1 MKGLNPAFFK
11 TGICSEKRI
20 PAFEGVAKSKKALNH
35 KDTKAQRKPFL
46 SAGCSLSRSGKNF
59 VSPCLCGSLLF
70 RGFCHSLLRMD
81 RGTYR
86 QGSSLLPC
94 LFVGSIM
101 NSGAVGKDSSYS
113 GLSHGDY
120 RRSNNHA
127 TSSSEQKNAV
137 KCHSFKG
144 KRYLPTGGLCAC
156 SAVSDRS
163 VSSEKEFNYLNHPDR
178 FVELKERSD
187 YFGMDYDGRNHSR
200 YATLLKRYT
209 SMCKRP
215 LSRNEQNRYI
225 PSLLSFKTS
234 TNWSWFSLT
243 AVFHSFTA
251 AGVFT
256 VRQGTS
262 DVVRQVQE
270 SLLKDLLD
278 CVLYKCNHRPEFSD
292 IDAMGIANLLWAVT
306 KLVDNGQELIPAI
319 KETVDALLAHVIILK
334 GQFVAQGIS
343 NLLWALA
350 KLVDKGYGLVP
361 KLKEAVA
368 VLLPLL
374 EVLKDQFNAQE
385 VSNLWWAMGKLAG
398 NGYEPTSG
406 FKEPVAALSPRVKVL
421 KDQFNAQEI
430 TNLLWA
436 LAKLADNWHELTSNN
451 KEVVAVL
458 LPRVKMLKN
467 KFTCQGISSLLWAM
481 AKFVINGGSLVS
493 GFKETLAALLPRVHA
508 LHDEFVTQDVVKLIW
523 AISSFG
529 DLINT
534 AGAEALVGSL
544 LGHFDRDL
552 KFSRDD
558 LLKSLWGLLVCSARL
573 YLEHNTSYENYM
585 IECLINRLFNQLESE
600 TIDDELEKRTMAL
613 AAGWLG
619 RKSPVNP
626 HYQTVNS
633 ATQSNFC
640 AQIQS
645 ALPFLKIEQE
655 KSLLSLPPVDLLLPE
670 HNIAIEI
677 QGPWHYVGHDFQTR
691 NGSTLLKKALLQKA
705 GYDVLEIPV
714 VQLDNPQAVRMYID
728 QIHQRTTGIS
738 MVDGAAYFGVVFI
751 ADVRG
756 GGVLFPD

>member
-1 MKGLNPAFFK
+1 
-11 TGICSEKRI
+11 
-20 PAFEGVAKSKKALNH
+20 
-35 KDTKAQRKPFL
+35 
-46 SAGCSLSRSGKNF
+46 
-59 VSPCLCGSLLF
+59 
-70 RGFCHSLLRMD
+70 
-81 RGTYR
+81 
-86 QGSSLLPC
+86 
-94 LFVGSIM
+94 M

-113 GLSHGDY
+113 GISHGDY
-120 RRSNNHA
+120 HRSNSHV
-127 TSSSEQKNAV
+127 TSAREQKNAV
-137 KCHSFKG
+137 KCHSFQG
-144 KRYLPTGGLCAC
+144 KRYLSTGEPRTS

-163 VSSEKEFNYLNHPDR
+163 VRSEKDFNYLNHPDR
-178 FVELKERSD
+178 FVELKARSD

-215 LSRNEQNRYI
+215 LSCNEQNRFI

-234 TNWSWFSLT
+234 TNWSWRSLT
-243 AVFHSFTA
+243 TVVHSFTT

-256 VRQGTS
+256 FRQGTS

-278 CVLYKCNHRPEFSD
+278 CVLHKCNHRPEFSD
-292 IDAMGIANLLWAVT
+292 IDARGIANLLWAVT
-306 KLVDNGQELIPAI
+306 KLVDNGQELITAI
-319 KETVDALLAHVIILK
+319 KETVDALLAYVVVLK
-334 GQFVAQGIS
+334 DQFASQGIS

-361 KLKEAVA
+361 KLEEAVA

-374 EVLKDQFNAQE
+374 EALKNQFNTQE
-385 VSNLWWAMGKLAG
+385 VSNLWWAMGKLTDK
-398 NGYEPTSG
+398 GYEPTSG
-406 FKEPVAALSPRVKVL
+406 FKEPIAALSPRVKVL
-421 KDQFNAQEI
+421 KDQFNTQEI

-436 LAKLADNWHELTSNN
+436 LAKLVDNWHELTPNN

-458 LPRVKMLKN
+458 LPRVKTLKN
-467 KFTCQGISSLLWAM
+467 QFTCQGISNLLWAM
-481 AKFVINGGSLVS
+481 ARFVYNGRSLIS

-508 LHDEFVTQDVVKLIW
+508 LHDEFETQDVVKLIW

-529 DLINT
+529 ELINT
-534 AGAEALVGSL
+534 AGTKALVGSL

-552 KFSRDD
+552 NFSWDD
-558 LLKSLWGLLVCSARL
+558 LLKSLWGLLVCSAKL
-573 YLEHNTSYENYM
+573 YLEHNTSCENY
-585 IECLINRLFNQLESE
+585 IVDRLISRLFNQLENE

-619 RKSPVNP
+619 RESPVNP
-626 HYQTVNS
+626 HYQTLNS

-670 HNIAIEI
+670 HNIVIEI
-677 QGPWHYVGHDFQTR
+677 QGPWHYIGHDFQTR

-714 VQLDNPQAVRMYID
+714 VQLDNPHAVRMYID

-738 MVDGAAYFGVVFI
+738 MGDGVPYFGVVFI
-751 ADVRG
+751 ADVMG
-756 GGVLFPD
+756 